1 MGSCVSVHKSSESTM
16 KLQWSTASKTT
27 DSVLNESPVKENTVN
42 TQQFKPQLT
51 PSFRELGMI
60 FSSGLHIY
68 ILGSVL
74 ALIIRTSPM
83 VMASGSRRHQFRKP
97 YYFCFACYDS
107 LIMQFTAVVTRF
119 PHKNGF
125 SSSKEEVF
133 FDSQPW
139 LESDCEDFS
148 ASMVAVFHADSTP
161 HHGNTPMNQSSFRE
175 TPRLDRSHHM
185 DKSPNSLI
193 EPSPSDK
200 KKLIELFRES
210 FGDDPFVG
218 NQDLQGIESNM
229 ANGRL
234 KAKATILTF

>member
-51 PSFRELGMI
+51 PSFRELG
-60 FSSGLHIY
+60 
-68 ILGSVL
+68 
-74 ALIIRTSPM
+74 
-83 VMASGSRRHQFRKP
+83 
-97 YYFCFACYDS
+97 
-107 LIMQFTAVVTRF
+107 
-119 PHKNGF
+119 
-125 SSSKEEVF
+125 SKEEVF

-139 LESDCEDFS
+139 LESDCEDFFS
-148 ASMVAVFHADSTP
+148 INGDSTP

-218 NQDLQGIESNM
+218 NQDLQGIESNV

-234 KAKATILTF
+234 KAKATIFDFLTNRGCSSERSPNKGYKPEKEKSAHSAQCCLPGLVRSLSFSDRKRRPSPAHSSCRR